1 MGSYVWT
8 LAHTTNSMR
17 FLVLLACVASSST
30 KSVFHHTSGALV
42 PALAWDGKSAQGTFL
57 NANGVISSVAPV
69 APVVFVHAPAAN
81 AVDAPPAT
89 VHHANGAVVPADTP
103 QVKAAK
109 AAFKRAGGVISVPVS
124 QGPPAVVSHANGALT
139 PADTP
144 AVQAAK
150 ASHTIKVQAAKS
162 AFRQAGGNL
171 IPTGQV
177 APVAPVATVTYAR
190 APVSQGPPA
199 VVSHANGAITPADT
213 PAVQAAKASHTMKVE
228 AAKSAFQKAGG
239 NLTPDA
245 SMAAAAYARTPIA
258 IVSPLTAVAHTNGG
272 FVAGL
277 VGGPAHPVALG
288 GMVAHPNG
296 VVVPAE
302 PADVVAARHAHL
314 KALVTA

>member
-1 MGSYVWT
+1 MYGKKKNILISITKLGCLNQLT
-8 LAHTTNSMR
+8 LPQ
-17 FLVLLACVASSST
+17 VLLACVAASSA
-30 KSVFHHTSGALV
+30 KSVFHHTGGALN
-42 PALAWDGKSAQGTFL
+42 F
-57 NANGVISSVAPV
+57 
-69 APVVFVHAPAAN
+69 
-81 AVDAPPAT
+81 APPAT

-109 AAFKRAGGVISVPVS
+109 AAFQRAGGIMSAPVD

-150 ASHTIKVQAAKS
+150 ASHTMKVQAVKS
-162 AFRQAGGNL
+162 AFQQAGGNL
-171 IPTGQV
+171 IPTGQA
-177 APVAPVATVTYAR
+177 APVAPVTYAR

-213 PAVQAAKASHTMKVE
+213 PAVQAAKASHTMKVQ
-228 AAKSAFQKAGG
+228 AVKSAFQQAGG
-239 NLTPDA
+239 NLIPDA
-245 SMAAAAYARTPIA
+245 STAAVAYARTPIA
-258 IVSPLTAVAHTNGG
+258 IVSPLAAVAHTNGG

-277 VGGPAHPVALG
+277 VKGAAHPVAFG

-314 KALVTA
+314 KTLVTA

>member
-17 FLVLLACVASSST
+17 CLVLLACVASSST

-81 AVDAPPAT
+81 AVAAPPAT

-109 AAFKRAGGVISVPVS
+109 AAFKRAGGVIS
-124 QGPPAVVSHANGALT
+124 AVVSHANGAIT

-150 ASHTIKVQAAKS
+150 ASHTMKVQAAKA

-177 APVAPVATVTYAR
+177 APVAPVAPVTYAR
-190 APVSQGPPA
+190 APISQGPPA

-213 PAVQAAKASHTMKVE
+213 PAVQAAKASHTMKVQ
-228 AAKSAFQKAGG
+228 AAKSAFRQAGG
-239 NLTPDA
+239 NLIPT
-245 SMAAAAYARTPIA
+245 
-258 IVSPLTAVAHTNGG
+258 G
-272 FVAGL
+272 
-277 VGGPAHPVALG
+277 
-288 GMVAHPNG
+288 
-296 VVVPAE
+296 
-302 PADVVAARHAHL
+302 
-314 KALVTA
+314 

>member
-109 AAFKRAGGVISVPVS
+109 AAFERAGGVISVPVS
-124 QGPPAVVSHANGALT
+124 QGPPAV
-139 PADTP
+139 
-144 AVQAAK
+144 QAAK
-150 ASHTIKVQAAKS
+150 ASHTMKVQAAKS

-177 APVAPVATVTYAR
+177 APVAPVAPVSYAR

-199 VVSHANGAITPADT
+199 VVSHANGAITPDDT
-213 PAVQAAKASHTMKVE
+213 PAVQAAKASHTMKVQ
-228 AAKSAFQKAGG
+228 AAKSAFLQAGG
-239 NLTPDA
+239 NLIPTGQVAPVA
-245 SMAAAAYARTPIA
+245 PVAPVSYARAP
-258 IVSPLTAVAHTNGG
+258 VS
-272 FVAGL
+272 
-277 VGGPAHPVALG
+277 
-288 GMVAHPNG
+288 
-296 VVVPAE
+296 
-302 PADVVAARHAHL
+302 
-314 KALVTA
+314 

>member
-42 PALAWDGKSAQGTFL
+42 PALAWDGKSTQGTFL

-109 AAFKRAGGVISVPVS
+109 AAFERAGGVISVSVS
-124 QGPPAVVSHANGALT
+124 QGPPAVVSHANGAIT

-150 ASHTIKVQAAKS
+150 ASHTMKVQAAKASHTMKVQAAKS

-177 APVAPVATVTYAR
+177 ASVAPVAPVSYAR

-213 PAVQAAKASHTMKVE
+213 PAVQAAKASHTMKVQ
-228 AAKSAFQKAGG
+228 AA
-239 NLTPDA
+239 
-245 SMAAAAYARTPIA
+245 
-258 IVSPLTAVAHTNGG
+258 
-272 FVAGL
+272 
-277 VGGPAHPVALG
+277 
-288 GMVAHPNG
+288 
-296 VVVPAE
+296 
-302 PADVVAARHAHL
+302 
-314 KALVTA
+314 

>member
-17 FLVLLACVASSST
+17 FLVLLACVAASST

-42 PALAWDGKSAQGTFL
+42 PALTWDGKSAQGTFL

-69 APVVFVHAPAAN
+69 APVVFVHAPAAS
-81 AVDAPPAT
+81 AVAAPPAT
-89 VHHANGAVVPADTP
+89 VHHTNGAVVPADTP

-109 AAFKRAGGVISVPVS
+109 AAFQRAGGVIS
-124 QGPPAVVSHANGALT
+124 
-139 PADTP
+139 
-144 AVQAAK
+144 
-150 ASHTIKVQAAKS
+150 
-162 AFRQAGGNL
+162 
-171 IPTGQV
+171 
-177 APVAPVATVTYAR
+177 API
-190 APVSQGPPA
+190 SQGPPA

-213 PAVQAAKASHTMKVE
+213 PAVQAAKASHTMKVQ

-277 VGGPAHPVALG
+277 VGGAAHPVALG
-288 GMVAHPNG
+288 GMVAHSNG

>member
-1 MGSYVWT
+1 MGRYVWT

-81 AVDAPPAT
+81 AVDAPPAN
-89 VHHANGAVVPADTP
+89 VHHANGAVV
-103 QVKAAK
+103 
-109 AAFKRAGGVISVPVS
+109 
-124 QGPPAVVSHANGALT
+124 

-150 ASHTIKVQAAKS
+150 ASHTMKVQAAKS

-177 APVAPVATVTYAR
+177 APVAPVAPVSYAR

-213 PAVQAAKASHTMKVE
+213 PAVQAAKASHTMKVQ

-277 VGGPAHPVALG
+277 VGGAAHPVALG